1 MRIGGHVIGGGL
13 LVPTL
18 LEVLSSRGLLG
29 SLKLCLDA
37 ADFLSY
43 ISGQSWLDR
52 SGGGYDFFLGA
63 TSASAADD
71 PTFNGVA
78 GARSS
83 SEYFS
88 VDGGDSFR
96 YDSASETWMDAMHQ
110 DSGLVTVAYWLYA
123 PATLGSDMSVIGTT
137 GGAAGTRGL
146 QLESDG
152 SGVPRLRIIGGSVTR
167 VDATATTAYGTSA
180 WNFCALSYDEA
191 AGAGGSFF
199 YRNGAYNQVGGSDTF
214 NGTNASPDAGAASQ
228 VMEVGALGNA
238 NTPLRNGSRIAAIAV
253 WQGVDLTKAQLDNV
267 WTDMRGRFGI

>member
-1 MRIGGHVIGGGL
+1 MFYLTRKVR

-18 LEVLSSRGLLG
+18 YEVLSSRGLLG

-37 ADFLSY
+37 ADILSY
-43 ISGQSWLDR
+43 SSGQSFLDR

-88 VDGGDSFR
+88 FDGGDSFR

-110 DSGLVTVAYWLYA
+110 DSGLVTVFYALYA
-123 PATLGSDMSVIGTT
+123 PATLGSDMSIIGTT
-137 GGAAGTRGL
+137 GGAGGSRGL
-146 QLESDG
+146 QRESDG

-167 VDATATTAYGTSA
+167 VDKTATTAYGTSA
-180 WNFCALSYDEA
+180 WNLCALSYDEA

-199 YRNGAYNQVGGSDTF
+199 WRNGSYNQVAGADTF
-214 NGTNASPDAGAASQ
+214 DGTNSSPDAGAAGA

-238 NTPLRNGSRIAAIAV
+238 NTPLRNGSRIACLAV
-253 WQGVDLTKAQLDNV
+253 WQGVDLTKAQLDDI
-267 WTDMRGRFGI
+267 WTDMRGRFGL